1 MSNEINMD
9 SLLDGTLDDLA
20 DMPEYKPYPA
30 GTHDAVMTIEQKM
43 INNHPSFI
51 VHLKAVETVELAN
64 PQEDTPL
71 EKDASTDVS
80 YMMDNEMGQGGFKEL
95 LKVAAEKFGS
105 KSNRDLIADMQNAT
119 VRITTK
125 VRANKDKSQFYT
137 SIVEAQ
143 FH

>member
-20 DMPEYKPYPA
+20 DMPEFKPYPA

-43 INNHPSFI
+43 INNRPSFI

-95 LKVAAEKFGS
+95 LKAAAEKFGS
-105 KSNRDLIADMQNAT
+105 KNNRDLIADMQNAT